1 MRRNLDIKRY
11 DGLSKLAA
19 HAKKHR
25 SKHSRAHALH
35 PRNIYLVPPELRA
48 KGAEAKVE
56 VQQHAIKS
64 LMTTI
69 IKALLERV

>member
-1 MRRNLDIKRY
+1 MRRNSGIKRY

-25 SKHSRAHALH
+25 SKHSRAHVPH

-48 KGAEAKVE
+48 KGAEVE
-56 VQQHAIKS
+56 VKVQQHAIKT
-64 LMTTI
+64 LMTSI
-69 IKALLERV
+69 IKALLERT